1 MFDKKSENTEE
12 VVAQKVAEEKGEIK
26 GSVKMIKEAVAQ
38 LQTENPEIA
47 MVDVKAKVAEM
58 YPELNRNTV
67 NTQISK
73 IYASQDKEKPFK
85 NALKELFQKG
95 NIALMG
101 DEEKIKQL
109 IGLYNST
116 MTVEEALAYLKD
128 KPTGTKTLQISDLKN
143 YAYIGAGKEES
154 TDIAITF
161 ANTVIYARKQA

>member
-58 YPELNRNTV
+58 YPELNRNTI

-128 KPTGTKTLQISDLKN
+128 KPTGTKTLKISDLKN
-143 YAYIGAGKEES
+143 YSYIEAGKEES

>member
-1 MFDKKSENTEE
+1 MFDKKSEE

-38 LQTENPEIA
+38 LQTEKPEIA

-58 YPELNRNTV
+58 YPELNKNTI

-73 IYASQDKEKPFK
+73 IFASQDKEKPFK
-85 NALKELFQKG
+85 NALKDLHQKG
-95 NIALMG
+95 NLALIG

-109 IGLYNST
+109 ISLYNST
-116 MTVEEALAYLKD
+116 MTVEDALNYLKD
-128 KPTGTKTLQISDLKN
+128 KPTGTKTLKISDLKN
-143 YAYIGAGKEES
+143 YAYIEAGNEET

>member
-1 MFDKKSENTEE
+1 MFDKKSEKTEE

-38 LQTENPEIA
+38 LQSENPEIA

-58 YPELNRNTV
+58 YPELNRNTI

-73 IYASQDKEKPFK
+73 IFASQDKEKPFK

-128 KPTGTKTLQISDLKN
+128 KPTGKTLKISDLKN
-143 YAYIGAGKEES
+143 YSYVEAGKEES

>member
-1 MFDKKSENTEE
+1 MFEKKSEKTEE

-26 GSVKMIKEAVAQ
+26 GSVKMIKEAVSQ
-38 LQTENPEIA
+38 LQSENPEIA

-58 YPELNRNTV
+58 YPELNKNTI

-73 IYASQDKEKPFK
+73 IFASQDKEKPFK

-109 IGLYNST
+109 IDLYNST

-128 KPTGTKTLQISDLKN
+128 KPTGTKTLKISDLKN
-143 YAYIGAGKEES
+143 YNYIEAGKEES

>member
-12 VVAQKVAEEKGEIK
+12 VVTQKVAEEKGEIK
-26 GSVKMIKEAVAQ
+26 GSVKMIKEAVSQ
-38 LQTENPEIA
+38 LQSENPEIA

-58 YPELNRNTV
+58 YPELNKNTV

-73 IYASQDKEKPFK
+73 IFASQDKEKPFK

-109 IGLYNST
+109 ISLYNST

-128 KPTGTKTLQISDLKN
+128 KPTGTKTLKISDLKN
-143 YAYIGAGKEES
+143 YSYIEAGKEES

>member
-26 GSVKMIKEAVAQ
+26 GSVKMIKEAVSQ
-38 LQTENPEIA
+38 LQSENPEIA

-58 YPELNRNTV
+58 YPELNKNTI

-73 IYASQDKEKPFK
+73 IFASQDKEKPFK

-109 IGLYNST
+109 IGLYHSR

-128 KPTGTKTLQISDLKN
+128 KPTGTKTLKISDLKN
-143 YAYIGAGKEES
+143 YSYIEAGKEES

>member
-26 GSVKMIKEAVAQ
+26 GSVKMIKEAVSQ
-38 LQTENPEIA
+38 LQSENPEIA

-58 YPELNRNTV
+58 YPELNKNTI

-73 IYASQDKEKPFK
+73 IFASQDKEKPFK

-109 IGLYNST
+109 IALYNST

-128 KPTGTKTLQISDLKN
+128 KPTGTKTLKISDLKN
-143 YAYIGAGKEES
+143 YAYIEAGKEES

>member
-1 MFDKKSENTEE
+1 MFEKKSEDTKE

-38 LQTENPEIA
+38 LQAENPEIS
-47 MVDVKAKVAEM
+47 MVDVKAKVTEM
-58 YPELNRNTV
+58 YPELNKNTV

-73 IYASQDKEKPFK
+73 IFASQDKEKPFK
-85 NALKELFQKG
+85 NALKDLHQKG
-95 NIALMG
+95 NLALIG

-128 KPTGTKTLQISDLKN
+128 KPTGTKTLKISDLKN
-143 YAYIGAGKEES
+143 YNYIEAGKEEA

>member
-26 GSVKMIKEAVAQ
+26 GSVKMIKEAVSQ
-38 LQTENPEIA
+38 LQSENPEIA

-58 YPELNRNTV
+58 YPELNKNTI

-73 IYASQDKEKPFK
+73 IFASQDKEKPFK

-128 KPTGTKTLQISDLKN
+128 KPTGTKTLKISDLKN
-143 YAYIGAGKEES
+143 YSYIEAGKEES

>member
-1 MFDKKSENTEE
+1 MFDKKSEATKE
-12 VVAQKVAEEKGEIK
+12 VEVQQATGEIK
-26 GSVKMIKEAVAQ
+26 GSVKMIKEAVAK
-38 LQTENPEIA
+38 LQAENPEIS

-58 YPELNRNTV
+58 YPELNKNTV

-73 IYASQDKEKPFK
+73 IFASQDKEKPFK

-101 DEEKIKQL
+101 DEEKISQL

-128 KPTGTKTLQISDLKN
+128 KPTGTKTLKVSDLKN
-143 YAYIGAGKEES
+143 YAYIEAGKEES

>member
-1 MFDKKSENTEE
+1 MFEKKSEKTEE

-26 GSVKMIKEAVAQ
+26 GSVKMIKEAVSQ
-38 LQTENPEIA
+38 LQSENPEIA

-58 YPELNRNTV
+58 YPELNKNTI

-73 IYASQDKEKPFK
+73 IFASQDKEKPFK

-109 IGLYNST
+109 ISLYNST

-128 KPTGTKTLQISDLKN
+128 KPTGTKTLKISDLKN
-143 YAYIGAGKEES
+143 YAYIEVGKEES